1 MLIFL
6 HEIPKN
12 CLRVV
17 LNCTFA
23 ESRLGLWWGH
33 ENQSR
38 QATRSRSEAEF
49 EGKDQQ
55 NNEASQIVGE

>member
-23 ESRLGLWWGH
+23 DSRLGLWWGMKIS
-33 ENQSR
+33 QDK
-38 QATRSRSEAEF
+38 QTRSRSEADF

-55 NNEASQIVGE
+55 NNEVSQIVGE